1 MYEVSEMLGGSMSVA
16 DEDEVEDELA
26 ALEAELAPAQPAK
39 VVLPNAPN
47 TQPVAAQDP
56 IAAEEEEEPQPERRQ
71 LVPA

>member
-1 MYEVSEMLGGSMSVA
+1 MLGGSMSNA

-26 ALEAELAPAQPAK
+26 ALEAEMAPAQPER

-47 TQPVAAQDP
+47 TQPVVAQDP
-56 IAAEEEEEPQPERRQ
+56 IAAEEEAGTDEPQTERRQ